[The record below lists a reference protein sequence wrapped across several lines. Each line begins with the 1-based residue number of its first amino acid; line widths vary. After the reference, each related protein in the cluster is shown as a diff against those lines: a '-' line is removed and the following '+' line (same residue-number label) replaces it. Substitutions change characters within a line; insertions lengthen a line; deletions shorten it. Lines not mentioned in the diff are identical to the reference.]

1 MNRYENVI
9 AQTGGQAVSS
19 NKVLKNTY
27 LLLSATLG
35 FSAVMAMVSMVIG
48 VPPSSALW

>member
-9 AQTGGQAVSS
+9 AHSGSQVVSS

-27 LLLSATLG
+27 MLLSATLG
-35 FSAVMAMVSMVIG
+35 FSALTAVASLYLG
-48 VPPSSALW
+48 VPPMA